1 MAWYLVP
8 YKRTVTGP
16 QPGRYCAMDDFTAQ
30 IRADG
35 GAWSE
40 TEILGNMAIVKV
52 RASAETLQLLNAEF
66 TRIPVDRL
74 KEPLSSLTAGQ
85 LTTLRNRIVGLGYNL
100 AEIRE
105 ALGDDLSV
113 LTLKD
118 VLRFMASRRQRP
130 RYDAQTDT
138 IVCDGRVERCRTVES
153 VEQTVLD

>member
-8 YKRTVTGP
+8 YKRTITGP

-35 GAWSE
+35 GDWSE

-52 RASAETLQLLNAEF
+52 RASTETLQVLNAAF
-66 TRIPVDRL
+66 TRLPVDRL

-85 LTTLRNRIVGLGYNL
+85 LTTLRNRVLALGYDL
-100 AEIRE
+100 QELRD

-118 VLRFMASRRQRP
+118 VLRFMASRRKRP
-130 RYDAQTDT
+130 RYDADTDT
-138 IVCDGRVERCRTVES
+138 IILDGRDQACRPVES
-153 VEQTVLD
+153 VERAVLD